1 MTTIEFNETR
11 TCIEDALASASY
23 AKKMINLAISNY
35 HAGQYRRENNQ
46 DGANAALMMA
56 WHIQGNMSKV
66 IFIMPMLAPEHAPLL
81 DQPERQRLAGAL
93 TKSYEELS
101 QLIREHHVTEPQLEN
116 CNDQEVD
123 WYQSCLQIGHL
134 AHLAR
139 NMAQRAE
146 RLPDNDEVTELMA
159 AGVSKC
165 YADAQ
170 ESLEE
175 MQQKQPPPE
184 NAFPQT
190 REQTKDQAI
199 SNYHELQT
207 LDRQLTERLK
217 NLQAEAANSP
227 GWCHICGD
235 DIRAD
240 DATAHTQTC
249 IMYKAQRKYTVRKM
263 DKRYARSMPIMIWVR
278 SEQLQHWMVLAVQP
292 TTSLRQLDQ
301 FLRDEWLECCGHMS
315 HFKIGQTQY
324 SNCVPGPGDAPNFDN
339 DLAEDNEQHTV
350 HTLEETTKHGQRFNY
365 EFDYGDTTCL
375 NLENVATLPIPYNY
389 VPEFIN
395 PPKEAEY
402 YAEQFI
408 TVMARNRPLERC
420 FKCGE
425 TAQWRYHENPY
436 VQVPPEHGGPIV
448 APPYFCNGCAP
459 DDMAVVELRN
469 SPRSGVGCYDNTH
482 DEPSKNLDACGDQHH
497 QADPEYVKPAGDPEQ
512 LAELLQLEYANHIIY
527 WTAPHFEAASEEIH
541 ELANLVSV
549 NGNDLKK
556 SLDAIER
563 SILRWED
570 KSVDM
575 LPSSWEQLTS
585 PGDINKQIICTLMD
599 EQFEP
604 IDELDSKHSNVQGSA
619 DIILAG
625 IQEYCSSTAEDTA
638 EIIHEEMPASTTE
651 NLGQTNHLELD
662 DRIMRIVDIAYR
674 VMITGH
680 SSLTGIAV
688 HTMAKASGTT
698 DAETPAPD
706 ALVNA
711 TKTLAYAGAIARAAA
726 KIIEF
731 RIWPLVED

>member
-11 TCIEDALASASY
+11 ACIEDALASASY
-23 AKKMINLAISNY
+23 AKHMMQI
-35 HAGQYRRENNQ
+35 GDQYRRENNQ
-46 DGANAALMMA
+46 DAANAALMMA
-56 WHIQGNMSKV
+56 WHIKGNISKV
-66 IFIMPMLAPEHAPLL
+66 VSCMPMLTPEHAQLL
-81 DQPERQRLAGAL
+81 DKPERQRLASAL
-93 TKSYEELS
+93 TKSSEELS
-101 QLIREHHVTEPQLEN
+101 QLIQEHHVTEKQLEN
-116 CNDQEVD
+116 YNDQEMK
-123 WYQSCLQIGHL
+123 WYHSCLKIGHL

-159 AGVSKC
+159 HGVGKC

-175 MQQKQPPPE
+175 VQQKQPPPS

-190 REQTKDQAI
+190 REQTKDLAI
-199 SNYHELQT
+199 SNYDELQT
-207 LDRQLTERLK
+207 MDQQLTEKLT
-217 NLQAEAANSP
+217 NLQAKANNSP

-235 DIRAD
+235 VIRAN
-240 DATAHTQTC
+240 DAKAHTQTC
-249 IMYKAQRKYTVRKM
+249 IMYKAQRRYTVRKM

-278 SEQLQHWMVLAVQP
+278 SEQLQHWMILVVQP
-292 TTSLRQLDQ
+292 TTSLRQLDH
-301 FLRDEWLECCGHMS
+301 FLRDQWLECCGHLS
-315 HFKIGQTQY
+315 QFEIGQTTY
-324 SNCVPGPGDAPNFDN
+324 SSCVPGPDDDPTFDN
-339 DLAEDNEQHTV
+339 DLTEDNDQHMVHTV
-350 HTLEETTKHGQRFNY
+350 EETISHGQRFNY

-375 NLENVATLPIPYNY
+375 NLEHVAALPIPYHY

-395 PPKEAEY
+395 PPRQAEHY
-402 YAEQFI
+402 TEEFI
-408 TVMARNRPLERC
+408 TVMARNRPTERC
-420 FKCGE
+420 YTCRE

-436 VQVPPEHGGPIV
+436 VEVPPEQGRPIV
-448 APPYFCNGCAP
+448 APPYFCNACAP
-459 DDMAVVELRN
+459 DDIALVALRN
-469 SPRSGVGCYDNTH
+469 TPRSGVGCYDNTH
-482 DEPSKNLDACGDQHH
+482 DVPSKNANASGDQQHD
-497 QADPEYVKPAGDPEQ
+497 QAEPKYVKPAGDPDQ
-512 LAELLQLEYANHIIY
+512 LAELLQLDYANHIIY
-527 WTAPHFEAASEEIH
+527 WTAPHFEAAGEEIH

-549 NGNDLKK
+549 NGNDLKS

-570 KSVDM
+570 QSVDM

-585 PGDINKQIICTLMD
+585 PDDIKRHIICTLME

-604 IDELDSKHSNVQGSA
+604 IDELQDEHTNVQGNA
-619 DIILAG
+619 DHILAG
-625 IQEYCSSTAEDTA
+625 IQEHCRLTTDETA
-638 EIIHEEMPASTTE
+638 EIIHEEMPASTAE

-662 DRIMRIVDIAYR
+662 DRIMRIVDIAYQ

-698 DAETPAPD
+698 NAEPPAPD